1 MNKQLMLLGTSCA
14 SQILELNEINPGVI
28 NTWVPN
34 GYSNATA
41 NAWTKLSAG
50 GSALDAIEHGCN
62 WCESLQPYS
71 NYTCGCDGTVGLG
84 GSPDQN
90 GETTLDA
97 MIMDGDTMNVGAV
110 GALRRVQHAISV
122 ARKVMENTFHTL
134 LVGDQ
139 ATNFAL
145 DMGFPDMSLSTS
157 HSASIWSSWMSNG

>member
-1 MNKQLMLLGTSCA
+1 MNKHLMLLGASSA
-14 SQILELNEINPGVI
+14 SQIFDINEVNPVVI

-41 NAWTKLSAG
+41 NAWTKLSVG
-50 GSALDAIEHGCN
+50 GSALDAIEQGCN

-145 DMGFPDMSLSTS
+145 DYGFPDMSLSTS
-157 HSASIWSSWMSNG
+157 HSASIWSSWMSSG

>member
-1 MNKQLMLLGTSCA
+1 MLGTTGA
-14 SQILELNEINPGVI
+14 SQIFEIQEVNPVVI

-34 GYSNATA
+34 GYSNATR
-41 NAWTKLSAG
+41 NAWTRLSAG
-50 GSALDAIEHGCN
+50 SSALDAVEFGCN

-71 NYTCGCDGTVGLG
+71 NYTCGCDGTVGIG

-97 MIMDGDTMNVGAV
+97 MIMDGNTMSVGAV

-134 LVGDQ
+134 LVGD
-139 ATNFAL
+139 
-145 DMGFPDMSLSTS
+145 
-157 HSASIWSSWMSNG
+157 